1 MKKLIFVLLALCLV
15 LAGCSGETPAVTEAT
30 QPVTDAAVPE
40 TEAPTEAPVT
50 VSPMP
55 QGIDLNQLE
64 DCTLAVSLEEGDV
77 YEDDSGVLQMK
88 ATVYTY
94 DLYDMVDIAALSHGD
109 ILVFRC
115 EEVKIDD
122 LQHLDDG
129 SLHING
135 SLTLR
140 TDGDGCYY
148 GVLENDHP
156 AYYALGEATI
166 RVSPDFIY
174 TDSSDPS
181 EEKTIY
187 PGDFLVPGMEIDYD
201 FTPYNTTIRIE
212 NGKVIEMHRI
222 YIP

>member
-15 LAGCSGETPAVTEAT
+15 LAGCSGETPAPTEATPPVTEAT
-30 QPVTDAAVPE
+30 VPE

-64 DCTLAVSLEEGDV
+64 DCTLAVSLAEGDI

-94 DLYDMVDIAALSHGD
+94 DMYDVVNITGLSQGD
-109 ILVFRC
+109 TLVFCGR
-115 EEVKIDD
+115 EVIIDD
-122 LQHLDDG
+122 LRKLEDG
-129 SLHING
+129 SILIND
-135 SLTLR
+135 SITLCSYEGG
-140 TDGDGCYY
+140 TFYA
-148 GVLENDHP
+148 VQENDHP
-156 AYYALGEATI
+156 VYYALGEATI

-181 EEKTIY
+181 EEKTLY

-212 NGKVIEMHRI
+212 AGKVIEMHRI

>member
-94 DLYDMVDIAALSHGD
+94 DL
-109 ILVFRC
+109 
-115 EEVKIDD
+115 
-122 LQHLDDG
+122 
-129 SLHING
+129 
-135 SLTLR
+135 
-140 TDGDGCYY
+140 
-148 GVLENDHP
+148 
-156 AYYALGEATI
+156 
-166 RVSPDFIY
+166 
-174 TDSSDPS
+174 
-181 EEKTIY
+181 
-187 PGDFLVPGMEIDYD
+187 
-201 FTPYNTTIRIE
+201 
-212 NGKVIEMHRI
+212 
-222 YIP
+222 